1 MLPRKTSLI
10 GIDMPVPKTDTGGR
24 AEKAKGSRL
33 TSAKEL
39 GKIARNF
46 GEGVLS
52 GVVNTALGSRS
63 DKVQATVYQKHR
75 TLRTRKEDV

>member
-39 GKIARNF
+39 GKIAP
-46 GEGVLS
+46 
-52 GVVNTALGSRS
+52 
-63 DKVQATVYQKHR
+63 
-75 TLRTRKEDV
+75 